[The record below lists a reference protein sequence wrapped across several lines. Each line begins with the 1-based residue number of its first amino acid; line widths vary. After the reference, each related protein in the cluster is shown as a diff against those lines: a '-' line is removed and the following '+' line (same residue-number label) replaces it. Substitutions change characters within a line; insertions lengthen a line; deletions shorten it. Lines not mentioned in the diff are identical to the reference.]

1 VRLCAKEIILILLEI
16 SHQTSRDLIP
26 LPPQTPIAHIDP
38 VNPAIFIMCSIADC
52 RRRYTWQC
60 VAGAFPRVSPLSL

>member
-16 SHQTSRDLIP
+16 FHQTSRDRIP

-38 VNPAIFIMCSIADC
+38 VDPAIFIMCSIAD
-52 RRRYTWQC
+52 
-60 VAGAFPRVSPLSL
+60 